1 MKIDNV
7 CATAK
12 RQLTPTGKERELVER
27 TAEQIRQRV
36 DEECS
41 KANLPA
47 DVRIEGSVAK
57 DTWIPDNVDIDIF
70 MLVSPELTKE
80 QLSKVCLPIARRA
93 LKGNRIVERYAEHPY
108 IEAFIRTR
116 RELRVNVVP
125 CYKVERGD
133 WLSATDRTPFHAQY
147 IHDHLTAEKRGDVRL
162 LKAFLRSIGTYGADI
177 KTGGFSGMLVET
189 LVLDFDGF
197 LKVVGN
203 FAEWDLNR

>member
-36 DEECS
+36 DEKCS

-57 DTWIPDNVDIDIF
+57 DTWIPDYVDIDIF

-80 QLSKVCLPIARRA
+80 QLSKVCYPSPD
-93 LKGNRIVERYAEHPY
+93 ER
-108 IEAFIRTR
+108 
-116 RELRVNVVP
+116 
-125 CYKVERGD
+125 
-133 WLSATDRTPFHAQY
+133 
-147 IHDHLTAEKRGDVRL
+147 
-162 LKAFLRSIGTYGADI
+162 
-177 KTGGFSGMLVET
+177 
-189 LVLDFDGF
+189 
-197 LKVVGN
+197 
-203 FAEWDLNR
+203 